1 MTKVLVTLV
10 SVVFVA
16 IILEFIIPNSSF
28 NKYIKIVLGMVLINV
43 VLASFIEFKDSFSDD
58 KDSILS
64 STLYN
69 INKAKLDSI
78 MANITYLLKT
88 QDLGDVEVEIECDLY
103 SSCFNID
110 KINVDISNLVLNGD
124 VSNIHIKDKIQ
135 KLILSASLV
144 DSNKV
149 VFYE

>member
-135 KLILSASLV
+135 KLILTASLV

>member
-28 NKYIKIVLGMVLINV
+28 NKYIKVVLGMVLINV

-58 KDSILS
+58 TDSILS

-88 QDLGDVEVEIECDLY
+88 QDLGDIEVEIECDLY
-103 SSCFNID
+103 SSSFNID

-144 DSNKV
+144 ESNKV

>member
-28 NKYIKIVLGMVLINV
+28 NKYIKVVLGMVLINV

-103 SSCFNID
+103 SSSFNID

-124 VSNIHIKDKIQ
+124 VSIIHIKDKIQ
-135 KLILSASLV
+135 KLILTASLV

>member
-28 NKYIKIVLGMVLINV
+28 NKYIKVVLGMVLINV

-124 VSNIHIKDKIQ
+124 VSIIHIKDKIQ
-135 KLILSASLV
+135 KLILTASLV

>member
-1 MTKVLVTLV
+1 MTLV

-28 NKYIKIVLGMVLINV
+28 NKYIKVVLGMVLINV

-58 KDSILS
+58 TDSILS

-88 QDLGDVEVEIECDLY
+88 QDLGDIEVEIECDLY
-103 SSCFNID
+103 SSSFNID

-144 DSNKV
+144 ESNKV